1 MRLLGPALYT
11 TQHHQKKLNVNNIS
25 AVTDPNNDNGNNKED
40 DAASLQ
46 TILKIQ
52 KWKPVATSAIWNAY
66 LKLQQCL

>member
-1 MRLLGPALYT
+1 MLYT
-11 TQHHQKKLNVNNIS
+11 PPNTTQKKLNVNNIS

-46 TILKIQ
+46 TILKIH

-66 LKLQQCL
+66 LKLKQCL